1 MPRPVRV
8 FHVCAGDCGACAA
21 EVWAAVE
28 SSAELTW
35 AATPQSAD
43 VIALTGSVPPAV
55 RSAVLA
61 LYASLIQPDGGRRLP
76 LVAVGRCAID
86 GYPYGKGGI
95 AALPEIEARRKVDGC
110 PPLTETVAEA
120 LTEVARRPQLM
131 ES

>member
-8 FHVCAGDCGACAA
+8 FHLGAGDCGACAA

-28 SSAELTW
+28 GSSDLCW

-43 VIALTGSVPPAV
+43 VIALTGSIPAPS
-55 RSAVLA
+55 RNALLAV
-61 LYASLIQPDGGRRLP
+61 YAAQVKDRLP

-86 GYPYGKGGI
+86 GHPFGKGGI

-110 PPLTETVAEA
+110 PPLVDGVIEA
-120 LTEVARRPQLM
+120 LVQSARQPRAV
-131 ES
+131 EA